1 MMEATAN
8 LDCLCDTKKKSQAA
22 NSIIKRH
29 VSTADDTDI
38 GKFVNPLRNI
48 KQNVD
53 AVGGC
58 RYDPSEATIELSMHI
73 TSIGINLLCV

>member
-8 LDCLCDTKKKSQAA
+8 LDCLWDTKKKSQAA
-22 NSIIKRH
+22 NSITKRH
-29 VSTADDTDI
+29 VSTAETGRLI
-38 GKFVNPLRNI
+38 NPLSNI

-58 RYDPSEATIELSMHI
+58 RYDPSEATMALSIHS
-73 TSIGINLLCV
+73 TSIGINLFCV